1 MSTWGPDR
9 DRDADDAAQA
19 DRAEQVGF
27 RPYSTP
33 GGGGGSTSSSSC
45 LVTVLVWLGVAVM
58 MAGSFLLFGGWTS

>member
-1 MSTWGPDR
+1 VSIWGPDR

-27 RPYSTP
+27 RPYST

-45 LVTVLVWLGVAVM
+45 LVTVLVWLGVAAM